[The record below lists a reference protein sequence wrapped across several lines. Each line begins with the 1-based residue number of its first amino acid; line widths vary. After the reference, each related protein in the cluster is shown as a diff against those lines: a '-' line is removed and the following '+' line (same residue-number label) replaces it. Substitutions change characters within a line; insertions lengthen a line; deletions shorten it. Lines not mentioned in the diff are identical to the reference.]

1 MPLMNY
7 HDKFFRRVR
16 RGEIFFLLTSIFIFA
31 QPVFAQSYEDARG
44 FLSLLVDGV
53 VSEVKTNKA
62 IYQDDTEKLYTL
74 IDQRILGNVD
84 MELFAKLTLG
94 SHWSSASEA
103 QRQSFKEALHKAM
116 IRSYGKSLLLLSKV
130 EKIDYPMPETVKQA
144 RYQIVKTM
152 LFFVGGQAPVSIN
165 YAMLFKEDKWVIF
178 DLIVDGLGVGKQ
190 FRQNFDLEIK
200 DKGLDALIARLRR
213 DVEGL

>member
-1 MPLMNY
+1 MNY
-7 HDKFFRRVR
+7 YDTFFRRVR
-16 RGEIFFLLTSIFIFA
+16 RNAIFFLLTSIFTFS
-31 QPVFAQSYEDARG
+31 QPVFAQSYEDARD

-62 IYQDDTEKLYTL
+62 MYQDDTEKLYDL

-94 SHWSSASEA
+94 SHWSSASTT
-103 QRQSFKEALHKAM
+103 QRQSFKEALHQSM
-116 IRSYGKSLLLLSKV
+116 VRSYGKSLLLLSKV

-190 FRQNFDLEIK
+190 FRQNYDLEIK

-213 DVEGL
+213 DAEGL

>member
-1 MPLMNY
+1 MNY

-16 RGEIFFLLTSIFIFA
+16 RDAIFFLLTSIFIFA
-31 QPVFAQSYEDARG
+31 QPVFAQSYEDARD

-62 IYQDDTEKLYTL
+62 IYQDDTEKLYDL
-74 IDQRILGNVD
+74 IDQRILGTVD
-84 MELFAKLTLG
+84 MELFSKLTLG
-94 SHWSSASEA
+94 SHWNSASTT

-116 IRSYGKSLLLLSKV
+116 ISSYGKSLLLLSKV
-130 EKIDYPMPETVKQA
+130 EKIDYPMPKTMKQA

-213 DVEGL
+213 DAEGL

>member
-1 MPLMNY
+1 M
-7 HDKFFRRVR
+7 
-16 RGEIFFLLTSIFIFA
+16 FLLLISVLA
-31 QPVFAQSYEDARG
+31 QPVFAQSYEDARD
-44 FLSLLVDGV
+44 FLSVLVDGV
-53 VSEVKTNKA
+53 ISEIKTNKA
-62 IYQDDTEKLYTL
+62 AYRNDTEKLYEL
-74 IDQRILGNVD
+74 IDQRILAAVD

-94 SHWSSASEA
+94 SHWNGASVT
-103 QRQSFKEALHKAM
+103 QRQSFTEALHRTM
-116 IRSYGKSLLLLSKV
+116 VRSYGKSLLLLSRV
-130 EKIDYPMPETVKQA
+130 EKIDYPIPETVKQA

-200 DKGLDALIARLRR
+200 DKGLDALIARLSR
-213 DVEGL
+213 DGESL